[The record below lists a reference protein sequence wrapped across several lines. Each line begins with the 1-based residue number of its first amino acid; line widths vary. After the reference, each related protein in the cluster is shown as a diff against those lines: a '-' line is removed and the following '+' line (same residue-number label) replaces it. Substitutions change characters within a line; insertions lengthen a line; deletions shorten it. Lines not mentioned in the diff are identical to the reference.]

1 MKRFLAICAGA
12 LAVSFSAS
20 VLANK
25 PTTLRFSNFAGP
37 TSFLTQG
44 IFEPLLEDIE
54 TDSDGTLKI
63 QMFSGGTLVKPEDAF
78 DAVRRGLVDMAWSL
92 TGYNPG
98 RFKAAGV
105 TEVPF
110 QAENVQEASAG
121 VWALY
126 ENDLMDGFDDVYVF
140 GLSSSAVA
148 LLHSGKKSSSLEDFK
163 GERVRA
169 AGPLASASIEALGL
183 TPIGLPASQV
193 AENLSKRVLA
203 GSANDWVALQT
214 WQIADFV
221 KYHIDVP
228 LGATTAYVV
237 INKRKFDSLPEAAK
251 AALDKHGGQAFVNRW
266 SESLEAE
273 NQRVKAE
280 VLQDDAHVVVT
291 PTPEQL
297 EGYKA
302 TVQDVV
308 NEWIAATPNGKE
320 IWDVYTNT
328 IEDSRAK

>member
-1 MKRFLAICAGA
+1 MKRLLAAVTGA
-12 LAVSFSAS
+12 LAIGFATS
-20 VLANK
+20 VLAN
-25 PTTLRFSNFAGP
+25 PTTMRFSNFAGP
-37 TSFLTQG
+37 NSFLTKG
-44 IFEPLLEDIE
+44 IFEPLMEDIE
-54 TDSDGTLKI
+54 ADSDGTLKI
-63 QMFSGGTLVKPEDAF
+63 QIFSGGTLVKPEDAF

-110 QAENVQEASAG
+110 QANNVHEGSAG

-126 ENDLMDGFDDVYVF
+126 ENGLMDGFEDVYVF

-148 LLHSGKKSSSLEDFK
+148 LLHSNKEAQSLDDFK

-203 GSANDWVALQT
+203 GSVNDWVALQT

-221 KYHIDVP
+221 KHHIDVP
-228 LGATTAYVV
+228 LGAATAYVV
-237 INKRKFDSLPEAAK
+237 INKRKFDSLPDAAK
-251 AALDKHGGQAFVNRW
+251 AALAKHGGQAFVQRW
-266 SESLEAE
+266 SDSLEAE
-273 NQRVKAE
+273 NQRVKAK
-280 VLQDDAHVVVT
+280 VLEDNSQTLVT
-291 PTPEQL
+291 PSSEQL
-297 EGYKA
+297 AQYQA
-302 TVQDVV
+302 TVQGVV
-308 NEWIAATPNGKE
+308 NEWIESTPNGKE

-328 IEDSRAK
+328 IEDVRAQ

>member
-1 MKRFLAICAGA
+1 MKRFLAVCAGA

-20 VLANK
+20 VLADK
-25 PTTLRFSNFAGP
+25 PVTMRFSNFAGP
-37 TSFLTQG
+37 TSFLTNG
-44 IFEPLLEDIE
+44 IFEPLIEDIE
-54 TDSDGTLKI
+54 TDSEGTLKI

-110 QAENVQEASAG
+110 QASNVHEGSAG

-126 ENDLMDGFDDVYVF
+126 ENDLMDGFDGVYVF

-148 LLHSGKKSSSLEDFK
+148 LLHSGKEATSLDDFK

-203 GSANDWVALQT
+203 GSVNDWVALQT

-221 KYHIDVP
+221 KYHIDAP
-228 LGATTAYVV
+228 LGAATAYVV
-237 INKRKFDSLPEAAK
+237 INKKKFDSLSEPAK
-251 AALDKHGGQAFVNRW
+251 AALAKHGGQAFVTRW
-266 SESLEAE
+266 SDSLESE
-273 NQRVKAE
+273 NQRIKAE
-280 VLQDDAHVVVT
+280 LLQDKAHTVIT
-291 PTPEQL
+291 PTPEELAVYQD
-297 EGYKA
+297 K
-302 TVQDVV
+302 VQGVV

-320 IWDVYTNT
+320 IWDVYTST
-328 IEDSRAK
+328 IEDVRAE

>member
-1 MKRFLAICAGA
+1 MRRLLAAVAGTLA
-12 LAVSFSAS
+12 LSFSAS
-20 VLANK
+20 VLADK
-25 PTTLRFSNFAGP
+25 PVTMRFSNFAGP
-37 TSFLTQG
+37 TSFLTKG
-44 IFEPLLEDIE
+44 IFEPLVEDIE
-54 TDSDGTLKI
+54 ADSDGTLKI
-63 QMFSGGTLVKPEDAF
+63 QIFSGGTLVKPEDAF
-78 DAVRRGLVDMAWSL
+78 DAVRRGVVDMAWSL

-110 QAENVQEASAG
+110 QASNVQEGSAG

-126 ENDLMDGFDDVYVF
+126 ENDLMDGFEDVYVF

-148 LLHSGKKSSSLEDFK
+148 LLHSGKKSNSLDDFK

-203 GSANDWVALQT
+203 GSVNDWVALQT

-221 KYHIDVP
+221 QYHIDVP

-237 INKRKFDSLPEAAK
+237 INKRKFDSLPEPAK
-251 AALDKHGGQAFVNRW
+251 AALIKHGGQAFVTRW

-280 VLQDDAHVVVT
+280 TLKDSKHVVVT
-291 PTPEQL
+291 PSEEELADYQA
-297 EGYKA
+297 KVQ
-302 TVQDVV
+302 TVVD
-308 NEWIAATPNGKE
+308 EWIESTPNGKE
-320 IWDVYTNT
+320 IWDLYTST
-328 IEDSRAK
+328 IDGIRAQ